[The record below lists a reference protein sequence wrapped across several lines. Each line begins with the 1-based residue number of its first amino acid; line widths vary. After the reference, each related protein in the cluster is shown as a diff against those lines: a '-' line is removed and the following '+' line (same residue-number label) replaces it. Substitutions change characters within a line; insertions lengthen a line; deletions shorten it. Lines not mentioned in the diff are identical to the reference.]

1 MSFENTF
8 NENFLL
14 NSPPFILRVD
24 SDIDIDEVELTS
36 FENILDDEILITDTT
51 NLQNSQNSQ
60 NSHNSQNP
68 QNLQNLQ
75 NVQNIQDSRKTSTL

>member
-51 NLQNSQNSQ
+51 NL
-60 NSHNSQNP
+60 
-68 QNLQNLQ
+68 
-75 NVQNIQDSRKTSTL
+75 